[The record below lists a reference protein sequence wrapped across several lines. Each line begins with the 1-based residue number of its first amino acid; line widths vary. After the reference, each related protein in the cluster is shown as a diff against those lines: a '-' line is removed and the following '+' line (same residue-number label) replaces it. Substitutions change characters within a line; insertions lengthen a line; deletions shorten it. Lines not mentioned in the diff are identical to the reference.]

1 MNSTTSPTPRSLT
14 RSTTDRKVAGV
25 SGGLASYFGVDPL
38 LVRIGFVVTTL
49 ATGAG
54 LLAYLALM
62 LLVPNE
68 DDDEAPAGAVP
79 AAA

>member
-68 DDDEAPAGAVP
+68 DEDEALAGAVP